1 MLNQEAELKLLR
13 NHFKTLSQADCSGR
27 SLAVLYMEALESK
40 EAEIEKL
47 TKERDKAISA
57 NDALKERIRALEA
70 ENEKLKR
77 SQTNYN
83 YSNGAVHEDNRKIVQ
98 VVSPDSPTMSIAA
111 AQ

>member
-1 MLNQEAELKLLR
+1 MLNKEAELKQLR
-13 NHFKTLSQADCSGR
+13 NHVKALSQADRSGE
-27 SLAVLYMEALESK
+27 SLAVFYMEALESQ

-57 NDALKERIRALEA
+57 NDALNERIRALEA

-83 YSNGAVHEDNRKIVQ
+83 YGDGAIHEDNRKIVQ
-98 VVSPDSPTMSIAA
+98 VVPHDSPTMSIAA